1 MILHTGLRTD
11 IPAFYSEWFAN
22 RIKEGYVMVRNPYSQ
37 QQVTK
42 YKITPE
48 IVDVISFCTKN
59 PAPFLTYMKLIEKY
73 GQYWYVT
80 ITPYGREIEPN
91 VPAKEVVMQ
100 DFIRLSNIVGVKS
113 VGWRYD
119 PIFISDEYTIERHI
133 SDFEKMAMVLQ
144 GYTETCVISFI
155 DLYKKVVRNFPE
167 VKSVGMEDRITIGK
181 EFVRIGK
188 KYGMTVKACAEGN
201 DLEVYGVD
209 CSGCMTVPVFEK
221 AIGCVL
227 NAPKKKGARTEC
239 NCQLSCDIGAYNT
252 CGHLCRYC
260 YANYDTGTVINN
272 MKKHNPDSPLLLG
285 ELSDSDVVSEARQE
299 SWKDMQLRMDLLF

>member
-1 MILHTGLRTD
+1 
-11 IPAFYSEWFAN
+11 
-22 RIKEGYVMVRNPYSQ
+22 MVHNPYSQ

-59 PAPFLTYMKLIEKY
+59 PAPFLPYMKLIEKY

-80 ITPYGREIEPN
+80 ITPYGKEIEPN
-91 VPAKEVVMQ
+91 VPVKEVVMQ

-167 VKSVGMEDRITIGK
+167 VKSVGMEDRIIIGNNNSIIVIY
-181 EFVRIGK
+181 FI
-188 KYGMTVKACAEGN
+188 N
-201 DLEVYGVD
+201 ILERGF
-209 CSGCMTVPVFEK
+209 SFLT
-221 AIGCVL
+221 
-227 NAPKKKGARTEC
+227 
-239 NCQLSCDIGAYNT
+239 
-252 CGHLCRYC
+252 GHYC
-260 YANYDTGTVINN
+260 EVINVRF
-272 MKKHNPDSPLLLG
+272 M
-285 ELSDSDVVSEARQE
+285 
-299 SWKDMQLRMDLLF
+299 F